1 MDREYLHKDNS
12 CPFITMEEKMIKLND
27 YLDELSILD
36 VADDDEVD

>member
-1 MDREYLHKDNS
+1 
-12 CPFITMEEKMIKLND
+12 MEEKMIKLND